1 MDPGR
6 LGMKLKE
13 LRQARGLTQQ
23 QLADQAGIT
32 QVYLAQLEGSEK
44 NPPIRNPSLRALN
57 SLARELGVRVSDFFE
72 DRSRLCPL
80 CGKAA
85 DVGQL
90 PDAFVA
96 LVRCTE
102 CGTFK
107 AEEMFIFKA
116 HGGRRKRNPERFEE
130 LTRLT
135 RRPRSG
141 RDLVTISE
149 ENWKTLG
156 QAKA

>member
-1 MDPGR
+1 M

-13 LRQARGLTQQ
+13 LRQARRLTQQ

-57 SLARELGVRVSDFFE
+57 SLARALGVRVSDFIE

-90 PDAFVA
+90 PDAFVS
-96 LVRCTE
+96 LIRCTG

-130 LTRLT
+130 LIRLT
-135 RRPRSG
+135 RRARSG
-141 RDLVTISE
+141 RGLVTISE
-149 ENWKTLG
+149 GNWKTLS
-156 QAKA
+156 QATRKEA